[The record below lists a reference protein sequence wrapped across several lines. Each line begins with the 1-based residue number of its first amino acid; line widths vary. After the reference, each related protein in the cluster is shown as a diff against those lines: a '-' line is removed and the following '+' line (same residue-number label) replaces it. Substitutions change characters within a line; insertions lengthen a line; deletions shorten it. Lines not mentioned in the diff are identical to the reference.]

1 MEALD
6 VRPGSIEP
14 EKVID
19 NKLVERLQKERC
31 SAKRCAVQCFALLV
45 TDRLFDDLDHELRV
59 LWSEV
64 EIRSFQ
70 ICEES
75 FNSLFQF
82 LARNLTSAPDRF
94 AVFKDDRPVLAVNL
108 FQWMRVRQ
116 QVRLVSLRQE
126 RYCRLSFASLTVSSP
141 IPSSM
146 KARSCSDRS
155 MQA

>member
-6 VRPGSIEP
+6 ICPGIVEA
-14 EKVID
+14 EQIVYD
-19 NKLVERLQKERC
+19 KLMERLQQKRHT
-31 SAKRCAVQCFALLV
+31 SQRCAVQCLALLM

-59 LWSEV
+59 LWPEV

-75 FNSLFQF
+75 INSLLQF
-82 LARNLTSAPDRF
+82 LARDLSSALNRF

-126 RYCRLSFASLTVSSP
+126 RYCRLSCASLTVSNQAL
-141 IPSSM
+141 SSM
-146 KARSCSDRS
+146 KAPLC
-155 MQA
+155 

>member
-6 VRPGSIEP
+6 ICPGVVEA
-14 EKVID
+14 EKIID
-19 NKLVERLQKERC
+19 YEFMKRLKQERH
-31 SAKRCAVQCFALLV
+31 SSKRSAVQCFALLV
-45 TDRLFDDLDHELRV
+45 TDSLFDDLDHELCV

-108 FQWMRVRQ
+108 FQLMRVLPQ
-116 QVRLVSLRQE
+116 GRLAFLRQE
-126 RYCRLSFASLTVSSP
+126 RYCRSSFGSSTVSSP

-155 MQA
+155 TQA